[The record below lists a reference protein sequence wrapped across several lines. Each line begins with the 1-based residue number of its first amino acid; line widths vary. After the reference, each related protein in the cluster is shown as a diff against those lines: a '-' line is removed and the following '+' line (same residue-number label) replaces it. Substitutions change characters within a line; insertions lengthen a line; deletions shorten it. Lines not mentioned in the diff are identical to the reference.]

1 MFKKVLIA
9 EDFDSINIALIQT
22 LETMGVNDIHHAKYC
37 DDALLK
43 VKRALQDN
51 EPFDLLISDLSFETD
66 YRTVVLKSGEE
77 LIAAVRTL
85 QPEIP
90 VLVYTVEDKSFA
102 IKNLIDNLKINAFVH
117 KGRNS
122 ISQLK
127 TAMETILFKG
137 KFISQN
143 IIHSLKDNSF
153 NELEDYDIEVLTQLS
168 NGISFDEMEIVL
180 KSKNIKPN
188 SKSYI
193 EKRVSKLKDLFKAKT
208 TIHLISITKDLG
220 II

>member
-1 MFKKVLIA
+1 MFTKVLIA

-22 LETMGVNDIHHAKYC
+22 LENMGVKEIEHAKYC

-43 VKRALQDN
+43 AKKAIQDKA
-51 EPFDLLISDLSFETD
+51 PFDLLISDLSFETD
-66 YRTVVLKSGEE
+66 YRTVSLKSGEE
-77 LIAAVRTL
+77 LIMAIRKI

-90 VLVYTVEDKSFA
+90 VLVYTVEDKTFV
-102 IKNLIDNLKINAFVH
+102 IKSLIEDVKINAFVH

-127 TAMETILFKG
+127 TAMETILFG
-137 KFISQN
+137 GTFISQN
-143 IIHSLKDNSF
+143 VAHALKEKSF
-153 NELEDYDIEVLTQLS
+153 NEIEDYDVEVLTHLAK
-168 NGISFDEMEIVL
+168 GVTIEEMEL
-180 KSKNIKPN
+180 LFKSKDIKPN

-193 EKRVSKLKDLFKAKT
+193 EKRVSKLKDVFKAKT
-208 TIHLISITKDLG
+208 TIHLIALSKDLG

>member
-1 MFKKVLIA
+1 MFTKVLIA

-22 LETMGVNDIHHAKYC
+22 LENMGVKEIEHAKYC

-43 VKRALQDN
+43 AKKAIQDKA
-51 EPFDLLISDLSFETD
+51 PFDLLISDLSFETD
-66 YRTVVLKSGEE
+66 YRTVSLKSGEE
-77 LIAAVRTL
+77 LIMAIRKI

-90 VLVYTVEDKSFA
+90 VLVYTVEDKTFV
-102 IKNLIDNLKINAFVH
+102 IKSLIEDVKINAFVH

-127 TAMETILFKG
+127 TAMETILFG
-137 KFISQN
+137 GNFISQN
-143 IIHSLKDNSF
+143 LAHALKDTNF
-153 NELEDYDIEVLTQLS
+153 NEIEDYDVEILSHLAKGVTIE
-168 NGISFDEMEIVL
+168 EMEQLFKL
-180 KSKNIKPN
+180 KDIKPN

-193 EKRVSKLKDLFKAKT
+193 EKRVSKLKDIFKAKT
-208 TIHLISITKDLG
+208 TIHLISLSKDLG

>member
-1 MFKKVLIA
+1 MFNKVLIA

-22 LETMGVNDIHHAKYC
+22 LESMGVKEIEHAKYC

-43 VKRALQDN
+43 AKKAIQDKA
-51 EPFDLLISDLSFETD
+51 PFDLLISDLSFETD
-66 YRTVVLKSGEE
+66 YRTVSLKSGEE
-77 LIAAVRTL
+77 LIAAIRKI

-90 VLVYTVEDKSFA
+90 VLVYTVEDKTFV
-102 IKNLIDNLKINAFVH
+102 IKSLVEDVKINAFVH

-127 TAMETILFKG
+127 TAMETILFG
-137 KFISQN
+137 GNFISQN
-143 IIHSLKDNSF
+143 LAHALKDTNF
-153 NELEDYDIEVLTQLS
+153 NEIEDYDVEILSHLAKGVTIE
-168 NGISFDEMEIVL
+168 EMEQLFKL
-180 KSKNIKPN
+180 KDIKPN

-193 EKRVSKLKDLFKAKT
+193 EKRVSKLKDIFKAKT
-208 TIHLISITKDLG
+208 TIHLISLSKDLG

>member
-1 MFKKVLIA
+1 MFTKVLIA

-22 LETMGVNDIHHAKYC
+22 LENMGVKEIEHAKYC

-43 VKRALQDN
+43 AKKAIQDKA
-51 EPFDLLISDLSFETD
+51 PFDLLISDLSFETD
-66 YRTVVLKSGEE
+66 YRTVSLKSGEE
-77 LIAAVRTL
+77 LIMAIRKI

-90 VLVYTVEDKSFA
+90 VLVYTVEDKSFV
-102 IKNLIDNLKINAFVH
+102 IKTLIKDLKVNAFVH

-127 TAMETILFKG
+127 TAMETILFG
-137 KFISQN
+137 GNFISQN
-143 IIHSLKDNSF
+143 LAHALKDTNF
-153 NELEDYDIEVLTQLS
+153 NEIEDYDVEVLTHLAK
-168 NGISFDEMEIVL
+168 GVTIEEMEL
-180 KSKNIKPN
+180 LFKSKDIKPN

-193 EKRVSKLKDLFKAKT
+193 EKRVSKLKDVFKAKT
-208 TIHLISITKDLG
+208 TIHLIALSKDLG

>member
-22 LETMGVNDIHHAKYC
+22 LEALGIQEVHHAKYC

-43 VKRALQDN
+43 IKKALKD
-51 EPFDLLISDLSFETD
+51 ELPYDLLISDLSFETD
-66 YRTVVLKSGEE
+66 YRAVVIASGEA
-77 LIAAVRTL
+77 LIAATRKV
-85 QPEIP
+85 QPELPI
-90 VLVYTVEDKSFA
+90 LVYTVEDRPFV
-102 IKNLIDNLKINAFVH
+102 IKTLIEDLKINAFVH

-127 TAMETILFKG
+127 TAIETILFEG

-143 IIHSLKDNSF
+143 VVQLIKDTTL
-153 NELEDYDIEVLTQLS
+153 NELNDYDILVLQELA
-168 NGISFDEMEIVL
+168 NGTSLDEMEHLL
-180 KSKNIKPN
+180 KLRDIKPN

-193 EKRVSKLKDLFKAKT
+193 EKRVSKLKDIFKAKT
-208 TIHLISITKDLG
+208 TIQLIAITKDLG
-220 II
+220 VI